1 MIYTFDRIPSSDVI
15 NDLQNQFDFKI
26 DNDILIAHLDDQL
39 LNNLLKKLFEISNS
53 QSFLIEDLP
62 VEETMRSFFEKPENY
77 L

>member
-1 MIYTFDRIPSSDVI
+1 MI

-26 DNDILIAHLDDQL
+26 DNDMLIAHLDDQL